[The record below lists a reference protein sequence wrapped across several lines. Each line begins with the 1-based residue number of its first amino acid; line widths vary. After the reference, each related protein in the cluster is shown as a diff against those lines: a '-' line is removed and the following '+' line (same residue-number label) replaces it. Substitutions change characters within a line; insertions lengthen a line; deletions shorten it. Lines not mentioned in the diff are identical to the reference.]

1 MRLKPGLSKLQ
12 HSVEEIVAEK
22 VTIIT
27 AVYND
32 RRVTRAL
39 YSVLMQRAWDE
50 DRLAGDDV
58 EIIVVDDS
66 DDITRELV
74 DAYGDAIKVI
84 RPERRQGVYHARN
97 LGIEAATGEII
108 GFLNADDEYVDERVL
123 ADVVRAF
130 RQPHAEGRTPGM
142 VHGYI
147 QVIDHHGRP
156 RRWIRDSFGKWQAW
170 PRWTWKFG
178 YGPRDPA
185 VFWHRST
192 WEKFGPYRTDLP
204 IVADG
209 EFLLR
214 SCCRGDTRVH
224 RVDRVLT
231 NMAMGGLSRQ
241 DSFGKAVSMAKEG
254 AEAWRMAGVGPPWLY
269 ICYCLYRYLASRTI
283 RGAWALVR
291 GRR

>member
-1 MRLKPGLSKLQ
+1 M
-12 HSVEEIVAEK
+12 AEK

-32 RRVTRAL
+32 GRVTRAL
-39 YSVLMQRAWDE
+39 DSVLLQTAWDD
-50 DRLAGDDV
+50 DRLASNDV

-74 DAYGDAIKVI
+74 DAYGDAVTVI

-108 GFLNADDEYVDERVL
+108 GFLNADDEYVDSRVL

-130 RQPHAEGRTPGM
+130 RLRDADGRAPGM

-147 QVIDHHGRP
+147 QMIDPHGNP
-156 RRWIRDSFGKWQAW
+156 RRWIRDTFGKWQAW

-209 EFLLR
+209 ESLLR
-214 SCCRGDTRVH
+214 SCRRGDIQVR

-241 DSFGKAVSMAKEG
+241 DGFGKALRMAKEG
-254 AEAWRMAGVGPPWLY
+254 AKAWRMTGVGPPWLY
-269 ICYCLYRYLASRTI
+269 ISYVLYRYLASRTI
-283 RGAWALVR
+283 RGAWALVT
-291 GRR
+291 GRRPAR